1 MTGPD
6 MTPMT
11 EEQIRA
17 AAVGEVRPLSGPI
30 VLVDYDPEWPEL
42 FQREADKIRGALGDK
57 ALRIEHTGSTS
68 VPELAA
74 KPVIDIVLVV
84 ANSADEDAYVPA
96 LEAAG
101 YELRVREPE
110 WYEHRMLRPPDK
122 SVHAHVFSP
131 DCEEIDRMLI
141 FRNRLRENE
150 SDRELYERA
159 KRELAQRDWKFGQN
173 YADAKSAVI
182 DEILARARIA
192 VDELTAQQLSALAR
206 VNDLLE
212 QAGIAYWLFGG
223 WAVDFYAGSVTRAH
237 DDLDLAVWLE
247 DLPRIAELLQD
258 EGWRHAPFDYEDGGT
273 GYERGAVR
281 LEFTYL
287 VRDGGGSVF
296 TPLRHGRA
304 AWPEAAFANDFGELR
319 GVRSRLLGLAPL
331 LQGKSSPR
339 DDREEAAKDRA
350 DFRRLSG
357 LERES
362 PETRRFGST

>member
-1 MTGPD
+1 MTEPD
-6 MTPMT
+6 RTPMT

-68 VPELAA
+68 VPGLAA

-122 SVHAHVFSP
+122 SVHVHVFSP

-150 SDRELYERA
+150 SDRELYERT

-182 DEILARARIA
+182 DEILARARTA

-258 EGWRHAPFDYEDGGT
+258 DGWRHAPYDDEDGGT
-273 GYERGAVR
+273 GYEQEAVR
-281 LEFTYL
+281 LELTYL
-287 VRDGGGSVF
+287 VRDDDGRIF
-296 TPLRHGRA
+296 TPLRNGQA
-304 AWPEAAFANDFGELR
+304 AWSEEACGDDVGELR

-331 LQGKSSPR
+331 VHGKSSPR

-357 LERES
+357 LG
-362 PETRRFGST
+362 T